1 MFAPMGLAP
10 TLRIHNPRH
19 IRDIINKTTI
29 NPEGHMTLQSHLL
42 NETIHLTPR
51 QHVLFL
57 NSAADPFVSTA
68 AQHITTGTITLAEDN
83 ITSLHQAQQ
92 QNPSSNNLR
101 HIPFHEYTLK
111 EPPATM
117 DIAILNLLYQPAKT
131 WIIYGLHVAAY
142 ALKPGGQLYVVGA
155 KDRGI
160 LSTAKQMEEYFG
172 NIETLLISKGHRVVS
187 SRKISGDSTNK
198 NNSAENQR
206 YFSQISEDA
215 QRSSDVEDTSNNSAN
230 KNNSAENQ
238 RYFSQ
243 ISEDAAK
250 SPATSPLLDALHD
263 PSVFAHGKLDEGT
276 RLLLDALEI
285 QPTDEALDI
294 GCGAG
299 YLGLYIARHAHKGHV
314 IMVDASLATVALAQR
329 NIQESGLSNI
339 EVLPSDGAQS
349 VLSHRFDLVV
359 TNPPFHQGGIQ
370 TTTIAERF
378 IREAAQILR
387 PTGRFYLVANRFL
400 KYEPTLRTHFKKL
413 DEVAGNTRFKIL
425 RALKQ

>member
-1 MFAPMGLAP
+1 VGKPKFAPIKLTY
-10 TLRIHNPRH
+10 TLLIHKPYARHQYNPRH

-42 NETIHLTPR
+42 NETIQLTPR

-92 QNPSSNNLR
+92 QNPSSSNLR

-160 LSTAKQMEEYFG
+160 LSIAKHMQEYFG

-187 SRKISGDSTNK
+187 SRKISGDS
-198 NNSAENQR
+198 
-206 YFSQISEDA
+206 
-215 QRSSDVEDTSNNSAN
+215 AN

-243 ISEDAAK
+243 ISEDAAQ

-370 TTTIAERF
+370 TTAIAERF
-378 IREAAQILR
+378 ISQAAQILR